1 MSKNKTYRKQ
11 LKSQYEA
18 LEEHLQ
24 KIKKEKEKSPEG
36 QNKGLISHWEKTVL
50 NCRQQIAKLQRRL
63 EK

>member
-24 KIKKEKEKSPEG
+24 KIKKEKEKSPER

-50 NCRQQIAKLQRRL
+50 NCR
-63 EK
+63 